1 MLVAGSQTESESVYL
16 TDTIR
21 LQQQCQPALLLQATF
36 SKLWNHCLLLPLL
49 HGQEAKVFEFTSKAE
64 RQRERN
70 ELRPIQMLGR
80 AQKVAN
86 CESFSPIWPICS
98 SDHPT
103 SQKGSQFSV
112 SAAMAFLFI
121 NPKAKLRKPP
131 WVGAARYPA
140 GVITSR
146 WCESC
151 SIKLVN
157 KCAGRQWFAEGEESC
172 LCFDKAGG
180 QW

>member
-36 SKLWNHCLLLPLL
+36 CKLWNHCLLLPLL

-86 CESFSPIWPICS
+86 CESFSPIWPIWPICS
-98 SDHPT
+98 SDQSERFTVFRFCCDGILIYKP
-103 SQKGSQFSV
+103 KG
-112 SAAMAFLFI
+112 
-121 NPKAKLRKPP
+121 KAKETTLG
-131 WVGAARYPA
+131 W
-140 GVITSR
+140 SR
-146 WCESC
+146 SLSC
-151 SIKLVN
+151 
-157 KCAGRQWFAEGEESC
+157 GRNN
-172 LCFDKAGG
+172 
-180 QW
+180 